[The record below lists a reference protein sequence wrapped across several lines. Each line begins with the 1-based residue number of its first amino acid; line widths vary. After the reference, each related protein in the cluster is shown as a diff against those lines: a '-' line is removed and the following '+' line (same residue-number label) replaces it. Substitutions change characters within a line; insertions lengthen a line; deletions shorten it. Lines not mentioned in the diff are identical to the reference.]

1 MFLSSGDRYVGELL
15 EFPQGCQGPLRG
27 SRGKVEFLLRCCS
40 GKGPHLALR
49 EESPGFPRLAAGN
62 LEFLSS
68 YGRDLKDSLV
78 WPLESPVSMRVA
90 RSLSGFLSSR
100 FRGRGPHLELRLE
113 ALGSSPVLTYIL
125 RFLWS
130 FHRGVRSRLMCRHA
144 CPLSSR
150 AEKAVSG
157 FL

>member
-1 MFLSSGDRYVGELL
+1 MEFLS
-15 EFPQGCQGPLRG
+15 
-27 SRGKVEFLLRCCS
+27 RCCS

-100 FRGRGPHLELRLE
+100 FQGRGPHLELRLE
-113 ALGSSPVLTYIL
+113 SQGSSSGPTWISG
-125 RFLWS
+125 FLWGV
-130 FHRGVRSRLMCRHA
+130 HRGVRCVWSALRHRGSFEILA
-144 CPLSSR
+144 RPLEFLSSIKWR
-150 AEKAVSG
+150 QPPLEMSRECWDSLPDKAG
-157 FL
+157 

>member
-1 MFLSSGDRYVGELL
+1 MEFLS
-15 EFPQGCQGPLRG
+15 
-27 SRGKVEFLLRCCS
+27 RCCS

-100 FRGRGPHLELRLE
+100 FQGRGPHLELRPE

-130 FHRGVRSRLMCRHA
+130 FTRGLRNRLLFRHA
-144 CPLSSR
+144 NQLSSR
-150 AEKAVSG
+150 AGKAVSVYLSSLHRDQWISLKVSQDCHT
-157 FL
+157 FHRVLSRSSV